1 MTGKTAKLSIPQSD
15 NSTLDIDLPVYE
27 GSLGPDVIDV
37 AKLTSRGHF
46 TFDPGFTS
54 TASCESKITFIDGE
68 KGVLLHRGYP
78 IEQLAEHSDY
88 LETCYLLLNG
98 ELPKAEE
105 KKAFVDMVTN
115 HTMVHEQIRTFFNGF
130 RRDAHPMAI
139 MCGVVGA
146 LSAFYHDSTDVSD
159 PYHREVAAFRLIAK
173 MPTIAAMSYSS
184 QLVSPSCIRAMTL
197 ITQLTSCT

>member
-1 MTGKTAKLSIPQSD
+1 MTGKTAKLSIPQGD

-37 AKLTSRGHF
+37 AKLTSQGHF

-78 IEQLAEHSDY
+78 IEQLAEQSDY

-98 ELPKAEE
+98 ELPNAEE
-105 KKAFVDMVTN
+105 KRAFVD
-115 HTMVHEQIRTFFNGF
+115 
-130 RRDAHPMAI
+130 
-139 MCGVVGA
+139 
-146 LSAFYHDSTDVSD
+146 LS
-159 PYHREVAAFRLIAK
+159 LIH
-173 MPTIAAMSYSS
+173 I
-184 QLVSPSCIRAMTL
+184 
-197 ITQLTSCT
+197 